1 MVENADLICNL
12 VYDYYETRILLGACR
27 YGENLPAIP
36 RIGGS
41 FQMAPR
47 TVRAALSRL
56 EKNGYIEVSP
66 RKTAKVIYQASA
78 DQIKENA
85 ALYFVPRCSGIIDF
99 CQAGKLLIEPVW
111 EYAQKSYDK
120 ESWDR
125 LKENMAKLKNV
136 DLSISTRMHI
146 QVFSDLGNKLIL
158 NFYWELLRYIRFPYL
173 ANHGMH
179 EERDRELLADGREQE
194 LEFMNAAFEGDFAAC
209 ISQLLAFCAE
219 MDGEYGRT
227 EKVPFYWNIYWQRPQ
242 LCYTMASRIITEIIK
257 GTYPVG
263 GTLPSMPVMSK
274 QLNVSYRT
282 LRRTLCILDSL
293 SIIRLHQGKVSDV
306 CEDIEQIDFQRPE
319 VKEGFR
325 LYRESL
331 QFMALTV
338 RPVFLYTLEH
348 VEKEDLEKLRHG
360 FIQLL
365 NENQSERCFKLALEF
380 IVERCPSAAVRECYT
395 RLAEFLVWGYPFAL
409 YRIRKQHL
417 HEEYTQMVRKSAELL
432 ENDDWEG
439 YADSWKALMEYEQKR
454 AEKILA
460 DYQEQGRM
468 VL

>member
-1 MVENADLICNL
+1 MLVNMKEILKEAEEKGYAIGCINTPNMETLRAVVDAAEELNVPIIIDHAQVHDPLIPMESIGPKMVEYAK
-12 VYDYYETRILLGACR
+12 
-27 YGENLPAIP
+27 
-36 RIGGS
+36 
-41 FQMAPR
+41 Q
-47 TVRAALSRL
+47 
-56 EKNGYIEVSP
+56 
-66 RKTAKVIYQASA
+66 AKVPVCVHLDHGSDYSFVMRAIRCGFSSIMYDLSA
-78 DQIKENA
+78 LPFE
-85 ALYFVPRCSGIIDF
+85 
-99 CQAGKLLIEPVW
+99 
-111 EYAQKSYDK
+111 
-120 ESWDR
+120 
-125 LKENMAKLKNV
+125 ENMAKLKNV

-219 MDGEYGRT
+219 MDGEYGRK

-348 VEKEDLEKLRHG
+348 VEKEDLEKLSHG

-417 HEEYTQMVRKSAELL
+417 HKEYTQMVRKSAELL

>member
-1 MVENADLICNL
+1 
-12 VYDYYETRILLGACR
+12 
-27 YGENLPAIP
+27 
-36 RIGGS
+36 
-41 FQMAPR
+41 
-47 TVRAALSRL
+47 
-56 EKNGYIEVSP
+56 
-66 RKTAKVIYQASA
+66 
-78 DQIKENA
+78 
-85 ALYFVPRCSGIIDF
+85 
-99 CQAGKLLIEPVW
+99 
-111 EYAQKSYDK
+111 
-120 ESWDR
+120 
-125 LKENMAKLKNV
+125 
-136 DLSISTRMHI
+136 
-146 QVFSDLGNKLIL
+146 
-158 NFYWELLRYIRFPYL
+158 
-173 ANHGMH
+173 
-179 EERDRELLADGREQE
+179 
-194 LEFMNAAFEGDFAAC
+194 
-209 ISQLLAFCAE
+209 
-219 MDGEYGRT
+219 
-227 EKVPFYWNIYWQRPQ
+227 
-242 LCYTMASRIITEIIK
+242 
-257 GTYPVG
+257 
-263 GTLPSMPVMSK
+263 MPVMSK

-293 SIIRLHQGKVSDV
+293 SIIRLHQGKVSEV

-360 FIQLL
+360 FLQLL

-417 HEEYTQMVRKSAELL
+417 HKEYTQMVRKSAELL

>member
-36 RIGGS
+36 RIGGN

-56 EKNGYIEVSP
+56 EKNGYIEISP

-120 ESWDR
+120 ETWDR

-136 DLSISTRMHI
+136 DLSISTRLHI

-173 ANHGMH
+173 SSHRMH
-179 EERDRELLADGREQE
+179 EERDRELLADGKEKE

-219 MDGEYGRT
+219 MDGEYGRK

-242 LCYTMASRIITEIIK
+242 LCYTMVSRIITEIIT
-257 GTYPVG
+257 GTE
-263 GTLPSMPVMSK
+263 
-274 QLNVSYRT
+274 
-282 LRRTLCILDSL
+282 
-293 SIIRLHQGKVSDV
+293 V
-306 CEDIEQIDFQRPE
+306 CEDIEQIDFQRLE

-348 VEKEDLEKLRHG
+348 VEKEELEKLRYG
-360 FIQLL
+360 FKQLL
-365 NENQSERCFKLALEF
+365 NENQSERCFKLALDF
-380 IVERCPSAAVRECYT
+380 IIERCPSAAVRECYT
-395 RLAEFLVWGYPFAL
+395 RLSEFLVWGYPFAL

-417 HEEYTQMVRKSAELL
+417 HKEYTQLVRKSDELL

-468 VL
+468 GQ